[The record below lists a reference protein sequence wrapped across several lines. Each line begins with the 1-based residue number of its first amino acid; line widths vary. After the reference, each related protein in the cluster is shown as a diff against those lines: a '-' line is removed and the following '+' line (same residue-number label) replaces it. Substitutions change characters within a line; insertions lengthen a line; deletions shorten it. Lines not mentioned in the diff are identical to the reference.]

1 MLRNKY
7 FVGETKTHY
16 KLYKCGKNWAVMAI
30 SVFSLGL
37 GMLVTSRP
45 VSADVAATS
54 TSGIAVRAETTSA
67 SSSSAVKADSTSA
80 NNSIAVKA
88 ETTSASSNSA
98 TNAETTGASS
108 NSATNAE
115 TTSASSISATN
126 AETTGASSNSA
137 TNAETTGASSN
148 SATNAETTGAS
159 SNSATN
165 AETTGASSNSATNAE
180 TTGASSISATNAET
194 TGASSIS
201 ATNAET
207 TGASSNS
214 ATNADSTSANN
225 SSAVKAETAS
235 ASSSSAVNAETTS
248 ASSISAANAETTS
261 ASSSS
266 AANAE
271 TTSASSSSAVKADA
285 ISAGGNQIV
294 AQIATNVSKNDAIV
308 TTKFAQNY
316 GRSLLAGSVTNTG
329 FSVSDPDYPSGMW
342 IDPDKSH
349 YSYEWLQAK
358 DGGNQI
364 VFSTNRTGDGIVYVT
379 ELSVSNNVLQQ
390 YTLNQN
396 TQVKSAVFDRTSY
409 YNDVYFEM
417 VQSSSNSFVTK
428 YNASK
433 FDNNYY
439 NTLSYFVPKL
449 ITQTT
454 YYVDKDGKQITD
466 SNGNPVAAYTQ
477 KGLVGQNYTTSDVTV
492 VNGYYAI
499 APANSNGVMSPY
511 GKIGASYVKN
521 FHDGVVI
528 TYTQTGSDG
537 TMSASIAQNGS
548 VLETWT
554 SIKPSDPTIMKKLGY
569 TTYGIKNPYIPQT
582 SDIKYVY
589 NKLGNWIVY
598 NPDGST
604 TSRIYPNDPSNPTKI
619 ADSSAPDYPVI
630 AFIPGYIPEDHMG
643 TPLVP
648 VDPDDRTKGYIPP
661 TPSDNGTD
669 TTITYTADQQE
680 GSVSY
685 VDDTTGKT
693 LKTDSISGTTGS
705 KSSYSTSGNIADYK
719 KQGYELV
726 TDGYPADLTFDNND
740 TTDQNFTVHLKHQLT
755 PVNPTNPQTPGAP
768 INPDEPD
775 GPKWPTSTNYDKT
788 VNETVSYVDQNG
800 HVVANQHT
808 DSVNFTRT
816 VVVDNV
822 TGEVITSGAGTTA
835 WTATNGDTTFDAV
848 VSPVVPGSVA
858 DKAQTAAVTD
868 LNADSADVNA
878 TVTYTKVGSLVPSS
892 SDGHFPGAR
901 PVVYPNDQSDA
912 TKVTPAGVPTVPGYT
927 AHDPE
932 GHVLTPGSSY
942 QPSDPTKDTT
952 ITYTADQQEGSVSY
966 VDDTT
971 GKTLK
976 TDSISGTTGS
986 KSSYS
991 TSGNIADYKKQGY
1004 ELVTDGYPADL
1015 TFDNNDTTD
1024 QNFTVHLKHQL
1035 TPVNPTNPQTPGAPI
1050 NPDEPDGPK
1059 WPTSTNYD
1067 KTVNETVSYV
1077 DQNGHVVA
1085 NQHTDSVNFTRTVV
1099 VDNVTG
1105 EVITSGAGTTA
1116 WTATNGDTTFDAVVS
1131 PVVPGSV
1138 ADKAQTAA
1146 VTDLNADSADV
1157 NATVTYTKV
1166 GSLVPSSSDGHFP
1179 GARPVVYPNDQSDAT
1194 KVTPAGVPTVPGYT
1208 AHDPEGHVLTPG
1220 SSYQPSDPTKDTTIT
1235 YTADQQEGS
1244 VSYVDDT
1251 TGKTL
1256 KTDSISGT
1264 TGSKSSYSTS
1274 GNIADYKKQ
1283 GYELV
1288 TDGYPADLT
1297 FDNNDTTDQNFTVHL
1312 KHQLTPVN
1320 PTNPQTPGA
1329 PINPDE
1335 PDGPKWPTSTNYD
1348 KTVNETVSY
1357 VDQNGH
1363 VVANQHTDSVNF
1375 TRTVVVDNVTGEVI
1389 TSGAGTTAWTATNG
1403 DTTFDAVVSPVVPG
1417 SVADKAQ
1424 TAAVTDLNA
1433 DSADVNA
1440 TVTYTKVG
1448 SLVPSS
1454 SDGHFPGARPV
1465 VYPND
1470 QSDATKVTP
1479 AGVPTVPGY
1488 TAHDPE
1494 GHVLT
1499 PGSSYQP
1506 SDPTKDTTITYTAD
1520 QQEGSVSYVDDT
1532 TGKTLKTDSISGT
1545 TGSKSSY
1552 STSGNIA
1559 DYKKQGYELVTDG
1572 YPADLTFDNN
1582 DTTDQ
1587 NFTVHLKHQLTPV
1600 NPTNPQTPGAPI
1612 NPDEPDGP
1620 KWPTSTN
1627 YDKTVNETVSYV
1639 DQNGHVV
1646 ANQHTDSVNF
1656 TRTVV
1661 VDNVTGE
1668 VITSGAGTTAWTATN
1683 GDTTFDA
1690 VVSPV
1695 VPGSVAD
1702 KAQTAA
1708 VTDLNADSADVN
1720 ATVTYTKVGSLVP
1733 SSSDGHFPGARPVV
1747 YPNDQSDATK
1757 VTPAGVPTVPGYT
1770 AHDPE
1775 GHVLTPGS
1783 SYQPSDPTKDTTIT
1797 YTADQQE
1804 GSVSYVD
1811 DTTGKT
1817 LKTDS
1822 ISGTTGSK
1830 SSYSTSGNIADY
1842 KKQGYELVTDG
1853 YPADLTFDN
1862 NDTTDQ
1868 NFTVH
1873 LKHQLT
1879 PVNPTNPQ
1887 TPGAPINPDEP
1898 DGPKWP
1904 AKPVNPSQPAT
1915 PTKPVQAGQAAATN
1929 FVDQQLPQ
1937 TGETDQQHMTLS
1949 GLLLLAMSS
1958 LLGLFGM
1965 TKRQRKE

>member
-1 MLRNKY
+1 MRKIIGKKNKVHY
-7 FVGETKTHY
+7 VEETTRFQMVKSH
-16 KLYKCGKNWAVMAI
+16 KGWLVICASMFA
-30 SVFSLGL
+30 LGS

-54 TSGIAVRAETTSA
+54 TSSSAVNTETTSA
-67 SSSSAVKADSTSA
+67 SSSSAT
-80 NNSIAVKA
+80 KA
-88 ETTSASSNSA
+88 ETASASNSSAANAETASASNSSA
-98 TNAETTGASS
+98 TKAETTGASS
-108 NSATNAE
+108 SSAVNAD
-115 TTSASSISATN
+115 S
-126 AETTGASSNSA
+126 TGASSGSA
-137 TNAETTGASSN
+137 V
-148 SATNAETTGAS
+148 
-159 SNSATN
+159 
-165 AETTGASSNSATNAE
+165 
-180 TTGASSISATNAET
+180 
-194 TGASSIS
+194 
-201 ATNAET
+201 
-207 TGASSNS
+207 
-214 ATNADSTSANN
+214 NADSTSANN
-225 SSAVKAETAS
+225 SSAV
-235 ASSSSAVNAETTS
+235 
-248 ASSISAANAETTS
+248 NAETTS
-261 ASSSS
+261 ASSS
-266 AANAE
+266 AVNADV
-271 TTSASSSSAVKADA
+271 TS
-285 ISAGGNQIV
+285 
-294 AQIATNVSKNDAIV
+294 
-308 TTKFAQNY
+308 
-316 GRSLLAGSVTNTG
+316 AGSVTNTG

-342 IDPDKSH
+342 IDPDNSH
-349 YSYEWLQAK
+349 YSYRWLQAK

-379 ELSVSNNVLQQ
+379 ELSASNKVLKQ

-396 TQVKSAVFDRTSY
+396 TQVTSAIFDRTIY

-477 KGLVGQNYTTSDVTV
+477 KGLVGQNYTTGDVNV

-521 FHDGVVI
+521 FHNGVVI

-548 VLETWT
+548 VLKTWT
-554 SIKPSDPTIMKKLGY
+554 SIKPSDPTIMYQLDSTK
-569 TTYGIKNPYIPQT
+569 TYGIKNPYIPQT

-619 ADSSAPDYPVI
+619 ADSSVPDYPVI

-648 VDPDDRTKGYIPP
+648 VDPDDHTKGYIPP
-661 TPSDNGTD
+661 TPSDYGTD
-669 TTITYTADQQE
+669 TTITYTADKQE

-705 KSSYSTSGNIADYK
+705 KSSYSTSGSIADYK

-726 TDGYPADLTFDNND
+726 TDGYPADLTFDNDD
-740 TTDQNFTVHLKHQLT
+740 TKDQNFTVHLKHRLT
-755 PVNPTNPQTPGAP
+755 PVNPTDPQTPGTP

-788 VNETVSYVDQNG
+788 VNETISYVDQNKNA
-800 HVVANQHT
+800 VAKQHT

-868 LNADSADVNA
+868 LNADSADVNE

-892 SDGHFPGAR
+892 SDGNFPGA
-901 PVVYPNDQSDA
+901 PTVVYPNDPSDA
-912 TKVTPAGVPTVPGYT
+912 TKVKPAGVPTVPGYT

-991 TSGNIADYKKQGY
+991 TSGSIADYKKQGY

-1015 TFDNNDTTD
+1015 TFDNDDTTA
-1024 QNFTVHLKHQL
+1024 QNFTVHLKHRL
-1035 TPVNPTNPQTPGAPI
+1035 TPVNPTAPQTPGAPI

-1059 WPTSTNYD
+1059 WPISTNYD

-1085 NQHTDSVNFTRTVV
+1085 KQHTDSVNFTRTVV

-1146 VTDLNADSADV
+1146 VTDLNVDSADV

-1166 GSLVPSSSDGHFP
+1166 GSLVPSSSDGNFP
-1179 GARPVVYPNDQSDAT
+1179 GAPTVVYPNDPSDAT

-1235 YTADQQEGS
+1235 YTADQQKGS

-1274 GNIADYKKQ
+1274 GSIADYKKQ

-1297 FDNNDTTDQNFTVHL
+1297 FDNDDTTDQNFTVHL
-1312 KHQLTPVN
+1312 KHQNIQSTEAKTVTETIHYQGAGN
-1320 PTNPQTPGA
+1320 QTPA
-1329 PINPDE
+1329 D
-1335 PDGPKWPTSTNYD
+1335 TT
-1348 KTVNETVSY
+1348 TQVT
-1357 VDQNGH
+1357 
-1363 VVANQHTDSVNF
+1363 F
-1375 TRTVVVDNVTGEVI
+1375 TRQVSTDTVTGEK
-1389 TSGAGTTAWTATNG
+1389 TY
-1403 DTTFDAVVSPVVPG
+1403 G
-1417 SVADKAQ
+1417 SWSADQ
-1424 TAAVTDLNA
+1424 SFAAVTSPVIKGYTPDQAEIGAQTVSGDASDL
-1433 DSADVNA
+1433 DF
-1440 TVTYTKVG
+1440 TVIYTK
-1448 SLVPSS
+1448 
-1454 SDGHFPGARPV
+1454 
-1465 VYPND
+1465 
-1470 QSDATKVTP
+1470 DA
-1479 AGVPTVPGY
+1479 PT
-1488 TAHDPE
+1488 
-1494 GHVLT
+1494 
-1499 PGSSYQP
+1499 
-1506 SDPTKDTTITYTAD
+1506 
-1520 QQEGSVSYVDDT
+1520 
-1532 TGKTLKTDSISGT
+1532 
-1545 TGSKSSY
+1545 
-1552 STSGNIA
+1552 
-1559 DYKKQGYELVTDG
+1559 
-1572 YPADLTFDNN
+1572 
-1582 DTTDQ
+1582 
-1587 NFTVHLKHQLTPV
+1587 
-1600 NPTNPQTPGAPI
+1600 
-1612 NPDEPDGP
+1612 
-1620 KWPTSTN
+1620 
-1627 YDKTVNETVSYV
+1627 
-1639 DQNGHVV
+1639 
-1646 ANQHTDSVNF
+1646 
-1656 TRTVV
+1656 
-1661 VDNVTGE
+1661 
-1668 VITSGAGTTAWTATN
+1668 
-1683 GDTTFDA
+1683 
-1690 VVSPV
+1690 
-1695 VPGSVAD
+1695 
-1702 KAQTAA
+1702 
-1708 VTDLNADSADVN
+1708 
-1720 ATVTYTKVGSLVP
+1720 
-1733 SSSDGHFPGARPVV
+1733 
-1747 YPNDQSDATK
+1747 
-1757 VTPAGVPTVPGYT
+1757 
-1770 AHDPE
+1770 
-1775 GHVLTPGS
+1775 
-1783 SYQPSDPTKDTTIT
+1783 
-1797 YTADQQE
+1797 
-1804 GSVSYVD
+1804 
-1811 DTTGKT
+1811 
-1817 LKTDS
+1817 
-1822 ISGTTGSK
+1822 
-1830 SSYSTSGNIADY
+1830 
-1842 KKQGYELVTDG
+1842 
-1853 YPADLTFDN
+1853 
-1862 NDTTDQ
+1862 
-1868 NFTVH
+1868 
-1873 LKHQLT
+1873 
-1879 PVNPTNPQ
+1879 
-1887 TPGAPINPDEP
+1887 
-1898 DGPKWP
+1898 
-1904 AKPVNPSQPAT
+1904 KPVNPSQPTT
-1915 PTKPVQAGQAAATN
+1915 PAKPVQAGQAAATN
-1929 FVDQQLPQ
+1929 FVDQRLPQ

-1958 LLGLFGM
+1958 VLGLFGM